1 MAENTTLPP
10 PAAPAYDRAMEAR
23 VAVLEQIAVS
33 IDETLSEIR
42 QDIREMRGDLR
53 EMRKEITDVRR
64 EMKGETRWLLSL
76 GLAATAFLLAA
87 DGGLFALIAHGF
99 HWF

>member
-1 MAENTTLPP
+1 
-10 PAAPAYDRAMEAR
+10 MEAR

-33 IDETLSEIR
+33 IDKTLPEIR
-42 QDIREMRGDLR
+42 QDIREMRG
-53 EMRKEITDVRR
+53 EIAEVRR
-64 EMKGETRWLLSL
+64 ELKSETRWLLSL